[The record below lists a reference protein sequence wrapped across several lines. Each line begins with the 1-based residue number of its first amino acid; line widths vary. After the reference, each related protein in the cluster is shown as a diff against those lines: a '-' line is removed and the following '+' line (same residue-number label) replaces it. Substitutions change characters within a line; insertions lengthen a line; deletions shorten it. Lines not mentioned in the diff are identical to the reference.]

1 MIPPRTKRFLN
12 RLLPFGLIWLF
23 AGWVFLLIEYAATAG
38 LDELPA
44 TAIQMDWRIFVVASF
59 AVAVAGFFTGY
70 LELRFLDPWLG
81 HLHFARRL
89 FLKLLAYAGIFS
101 LIILVAFPI
110 AASMEMGT
118 SILGPEVWARYLDFF
133 MSITY
138 LSTGV
143 QLGTSLLLSLFYSEI
158 SEFMGQNVLNNFFTG
173 RYHQPIE
180 EDRVFMFLDMKSS
193 TTIAEQLGHQRYFQ
207 LLKAYYDCF
216 SEAIIDHG
224 GEIYQ
229 YVGDEI
235 ILSWPYKQ
243 GQKDNRSLNCF
254 FAMRNSLRSKALW
267 FKQNFEVSPTFK
279 AGIHLGRVTTGEIGM
294 IKKEILFSGDV
305 LNATAR
311 IQGLCDTYGVDLLLS
326 EEMLQQV
333 ALTPTDQ
340 VKRLGEATLRGRSAS
355 AHLFTVQ
362 RTAPEPARAL
372 SRWVPAVALI

>member
-1 MIPPRTKRFLN
+1 MVLPRTKRFLT
-12 RLLPFGLIWLF
+12 RLLPFGFIWLF
-23 AGWVFLLIEYAATAG
+23 AGWVFMFIEYAATAG
-38 LDELPA
+38 LEELPT
-44 TAIQMDWRIFVVASF
+44 TAIQMDWRIFVMASF
-59 AVAVAGFFTGY
+59 AITVVGFFTGY
-70 LELRFLDPWLG
+70 LELRFLNPWLR

-89 FLKLLAYAGIFS
+89 FLKLLAYTGIFS
-101 LIILVAFPI
+101 FVILVTFPI
-110 AASMEMGT
+110 AASLEMGT

-133 MSITY
+133 MSITH

-180 EDRVFMFLDMKSS
+180 EDRIFMFLDMKSS

-235 ILSWPYKQ
+235 ILSWSYRQ
-243 GQKDNRSLNCF
+243 GQKDNRPIDCF
-254 FAMRNSLRSKALW
+254 FAMRDSLRSKALR
-267 FKQNFEVSPTFK
+267 FKQNFGVVPAFK
-279 AGIHLGRVTTGEIGM
+279 AGIHLGSVTTGEIGM

-311 IQGLCDTYGVDLLLS
+311 IQGVCNSYGVDLIIS

-333 ALTPTDQ
+333 EQTPMDQ

-362 RTAPEPARAL
+362 RRAPEPARAP
-372 SRWVPAVALI
+372 SRWVPAVALL

>member
-1 MIPPRTKRFLN
+1 MIPPRTKRFLT

-23 AGWVFLLIEYAATAG
+23 AGWVFLLIEHAATAG
-38 LDELPA
+38 IDTLPS
-44 TAIQMDWRIFVVASF
+44 TVIQMDWRIFVVASF
-59 AVAVAGFFTGY
+59 AVTVAGFFTGY

-89 FLKLLAYAGIFS
+89 FLKLMAYAGIFS
-101 LIILVAFPI
+101 FVILVTFPV
-110 AASMEMGT
+110 AASLEMGV
-118 SILGPEVWARYLDFF
+118 SVLQPEVWTRYLNYLT
-133 MSITY
+133 SITH

-143 QLGTSLLLSLFYSEI
+143 QLGASLLLSLFYAEI

-173 RYHQPIE
+173 RYHRPVE

-193 TTIAEQLGHQRYFQ
+193 TTIAEQLGHQRYFH

-235 ILSWPYKQ
+235 ILSWPYRQ
-243 GQKDNRSLNCF
+243 EQKDNRPLDCF
-254 FAMRNSLRSKALW
+254 FAMRDSLRSKALW
-267 FKQNFEVSPTFK
+267 FKQSFGVVPAFK

-311 IQGLCDTYGVDLLLS
+311 IQGLCNSYGVDLLLS

-333 ALTPTDQ
+333 KLTPTDQ

-362 RTAPEPARAL
+362 RTVPEAVRVT
-372 SRWVPAVALI
+372 SRWIPAVALL